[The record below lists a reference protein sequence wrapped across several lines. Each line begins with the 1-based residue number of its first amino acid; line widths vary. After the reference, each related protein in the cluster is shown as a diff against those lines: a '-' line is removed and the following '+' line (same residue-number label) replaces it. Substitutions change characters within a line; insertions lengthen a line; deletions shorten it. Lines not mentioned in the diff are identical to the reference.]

1 MSQDTPVRIALRY
14 RERPF
19 QDLKV
24 VINAFFKWRG
34 IQPLE
39 NYQLH
44 ICGSEYSSPLYLV
57 LDVYCKTCPDVD
69 LSTLDIEVF
78 KVSGCDPFR
87 FVDLGEAARAKAYQR
102 SLSIKWG
109 G

>member
-44 ICGSEYSSPLYLV
+44 ICGN
-57 LDVYCKTCPDVD
+57 VD
-69 LSTLDIEVF
+69 LGTLDIEIF